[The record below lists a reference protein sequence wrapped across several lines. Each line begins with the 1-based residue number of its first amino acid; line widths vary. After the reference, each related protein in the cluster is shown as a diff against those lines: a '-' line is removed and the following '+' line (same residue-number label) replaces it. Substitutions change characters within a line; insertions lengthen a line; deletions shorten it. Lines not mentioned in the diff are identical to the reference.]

1 MNDLEASLKELIIER
16 YGSLKRFCDIIGM
29 PWTTLDSILKRGV
42 ANSNISNVLKITK
55 ELCIDTEKLVDGEIV
70 HTSRIDKLND
80 LESNPTTIAAHFDGD
95 EYTEDELEDIRAY
108 AEFVR
113 NRRNKK

>member
-1 MNDLEASLKELIIER
+1 MNELETNLKEMIISN
-16 YGSLKRFCDIIGM
+16 YGSLKKFSDSINM

-55 ELCIDTEKLVDGEIV
+55 ALDINAEKLVDGEIV
-70 HTSRIDKLND
+70 STHEPITA
-80 LESNPTTIAAHFDGD
+80 AAHFNGD
-95 EYTEDELEDIRAY
+95 EYTEAELEDIKAY

-113 NRRNKK
+113 NRRK

>member
-29 PWTTLDSILKRGV
+29 PLTTLDSILKRGV

-80 LESNPTTIAAHFDGD
+80 LESKPTPSPPTSTGTSIPR
-95 EYTEDELEDIRAY
+95 TNWKISVLM
-108 AEFVR
+108 R
-113 NRRNKK
+113 NL